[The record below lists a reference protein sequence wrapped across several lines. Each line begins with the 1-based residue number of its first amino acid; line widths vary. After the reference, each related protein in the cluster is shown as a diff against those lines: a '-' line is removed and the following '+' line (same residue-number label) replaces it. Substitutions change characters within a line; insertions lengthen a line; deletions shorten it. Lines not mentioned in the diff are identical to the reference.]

1 MDDKLFFDCLSP
13 AFTVIHL
20 IYFSG
25 GFFLS
30 FFLFFF
36 FFPYFFFSSFF
47 SFDHVCCIWK
57 RGFLNLNMEI
67 LDSANVAITILW
79 QYELLQIVAIAVIII
94 LDILKKSKQ
103 KT

>member
-1 MDDKLFFDCLSP
+1 
-13 AFTVIHL
+13 
-20 IYFSG
+20 
-25 GFFLS
+25 
-30 FFLFFF
+30 
-36 FFPYFFFSSFF
+36 
-47 SFDHVCCIWK
+47 
-57 RGFLNLNMEI
+57 MEI

>member
-25 GFFLS
+25 GFFYRS
-30 FFLFFF
+30 FFSSFSFLI
-36 FFPYFFFSSFF
+36 FFSSFF

-79 QYELLQIVAIAVIII
+79 QYELLQMVAIAVIII